1 MMSLKWWEVSL
12 CSPNA
17 FLAAMV
23 SWRSLSLEQTTNAE
37 QFASWSC
44 LMFEVARSY
53 EIAFWSSMKFQ
64 GLTLSQYACCNTHV
78 ALQTCSCY
86 RHPALHAISG
96 DKMPLKWV
104 VHLRGI
110 FNASRNQAVMATVI
124 HELHD
129 FLQKKTRLYQMAFLL
144 EYKQSCAS
152 MHSLSAICT
161 RCDGHV
167 FAAWTNLSKPVLSTC
182 HSFRPAPPINLGK
195 DLFPVLALCLHCL
208 SLKCCKIIRI

>member
-37 QFASWSC
+37 QFARWTC
-44 LMFEVARSY
+44 LMFEVARGY
-53 EIAFWSSMKFQ
+53 EIAFWSSMRFQ

-86 RHPALHAISG
+86 SHPALHAISG

-110 FNASRNQAVMATVI
+110 FNASRNQANMATII
-124 HELHD
+124 HEFCIIVHMAYHCMI
-129 FLQKKTRLYQMAFLL
+129 FFKKNTF
-144 EYKQSCAS
+144 
-152 MHSLSAICT
+152 IP
-161 RCDGHV
+161 DG
-167 FAAWTNLSKPVLSTC
+167 
-182 HSFRPAPPINLGK
+182 
-195 DLFPVLALCLHCL
+195 L
-208 SLKCCKIIRI
+208 SLGV